1 MQPPRAAASE
11 TTALTQSAG
20 RELEAMNAVLARA
33 ETDAEFRRQLLIEP
47 RRIIYDTFGI
57 RIPEQFRIRFI
68 ERSADVD
75 ALVVLPDLR
84 TAAHELSDGE
94 LEHVTGGANAH
105 NAHLAWK
112 NAAGG
117 SSRHHSL

>member
-1 MQPPRAAASE
+1 MS
-11 TTALTQSAG
+11 
-20 RELEAMNAVLARA
+20 AVLARA
-33 ETDAEFRRQLLIEP
+33 ETDPVFRQGLLTDP
-47 RRIIYDTFGI
+47 RGIIYESFGI

-84 TAAHELSDGE
+84 GATSELSDGE
-94 LEHVTGGANAH
+94 LEQVSGGAHAQ

-112 NAAGG
+112 LAAVP
-117 SSRHHSL
+117 RPPHHDPFA

>member
-1 MQPPRAAASE
+1 VTPDAFQREQDAM
-11 TTALTQSAG
+11 SAV
-20 RELEAMNAVLARA
+20 MARA
-33 ETDAEFRRQLLIEP
+33 EIDAAFRHRLLAEP
-47 RRIIYDTFGI
+47 RQAIYDTFGI

-84 TAAHELSDGE
+84 EAAAELSDHD
-94 LEHVTGGANAH
+94 LEQVTGGAHAH

-112 NAAGG
+112 SAAG
-117 SSRHHSL
+117 SSRHHTL